1 MNEDKGMRLNKYL
14 AHAGVASRRKADE
27 LISEGLVKVN
37 GKVVREMGHR
47 VQRGDKVTFEG
58 RPVKPEKK
66 VYILL
71 NKPKNVISSAS
82 DEKGRKTVVG
92 LVRKASNE
100 RIYPVGR
107 LDRNTT
113 GLLLLTNDGELAK
126 KLTHP
131 SHKVTKVYLVKL
143 DKPLS
148 KEDMERIIRGVELE
162 EGVAKVDEIAFPDP
176 SDKTQVGIE
185 LHIGWNRV
193 IRRIFETLGY
203 DVKHLDRVLFAGL
216 TKKNLPRGKWR
227 HLSEREV
234 LHLKH
239 FK

>member
-1 MNEDKGMRLNKYL
+1 MRLNKYL

-27 LISEGLVKVN
+27 LIREGLVKVN
-37 GKVVREMGHR
+37 GKVIREMGHR
-47 VQRGDKVTFEG
+47 VQPEDKVSYDG
-58 RPVKPEKK
+58 RLLRPEKK
-66 VYILL
+66 VYVLL
-71 NKPKNVISSAS
+71 NKPKDFISSAK
-82 DEKGRKTVVG
+82 DEKGRKTVLD
-92 LVRKASNE
+92 LVRKATRE

-113 GLLLLTNDGELAK
+113 GLLLLTNDGDLAK
-126 KLTHP
+126 KLSHP
-131 SHKVTKVYLVKL
+131 SHKVSKVYLAKL
-143 DKPLS
+143 DRPLLQA
-148 KEDMERIIRGVELE
+148 DFERIIKGIALE
-162 EGVAKVDEIAFPDP
+162 EGVARVDELAFPEP

-193 IRRIFETLGY
+193 VRRIFEELGY
-203 DVKHLDRVLFAGL
+203 KVKHLDRVLFAGL

>member
-1 MNEDKGMRLNKYL
+1 MRLNKYL

-27 LISEGLVKVN
+27 LIREGLVKVN
-37 GKVVREMGHR
+37 GKVIREMGHR
-47 VQRGDKVTFEG
+47 VQPDDKVSFEG
-58 RPVKPEKK
+58 RLLRPEKK
-66 VYILL
+66 VYVLL
-71 NKPKNVISSAS
+71 NKPKDFISSVK
-82 DEKGRKTVVG
+82 DEKGRKTVLD
-92 LVRKASNE
+92 LVRKATRE

-113 GLLLLTNDGELAK
+113 GLLLLTNDGDLAK
-126 KLTHP
+126 KLSHP
-131 SHKVTKVYLVKL
+131 SHKVSKVYLARLDRPLLREDFQRIVK
-143 DKPLS
+143 
-148 KEDMERIIRGVELE
+148 GVVLE
-162 EGVAKVDEIAFPDP
+162 EGVARVDELAFPEP
-176 SDKTQVGIE
+176 SDKSQVGIE

-193 IRRIFETLGY
+193 VRRIFEELGY
-203 DVKHLDRVLFAGL
+203 EVKHLDRVLFAGL